1 MICKPTNVNITL
13 VKYGERV
20 FVKQAKNSFIWLNA
34 YAIQYIAKSKMQI
47 IFSEIQWK
55 TLDIMD
61 AMKRFPRKLRTNMTF
76 FYVSIKWL
84 MFKFS
89 VMISDYNNI
98 AMIL

>member
-1 MICKPTNVNITL
+1 MLCKPTNVNITL
-13 VKYGERV
+13 VKYGGRV
-20 FVKQAKNSFIWLNA
+20 FVKQSKNSFIWLNA

-76 FYVSIKWL
+76 FMSL
-84 MFKFS
+84 S
-89 VMISDYNNI
+89 NG
-98 AMIL
+98 